1 MLGDPA
7 LRRGGLSGVNS
18 LVPDHASKASG
29 AVQTSRSPLAWPQM
43 GLAHDR
49 ELLDVDW
56 LAAFRRIVGAHRE
69 LFEAQSGIA
78 GRTVYEGVG
87 EGGDRALAIDRRAEE
102 IVFDELSELHRRGYE
117 FTAIS
122 EERGEVAFGA
132 SGEGAHR
139 VVIDPID
146 GSLNARRTIPAH
158 ALSVAVASV
167 PSMADVEIGYVYD
180 FGTGEEFCAR
190 RGQGAELAGAALR
203 AEGPGYGLEIV
214 GLEASKPELI
224 LPLVK
229 GLAGKVFRIRAVGSI
244 AISLCYVAAGR
255 FDGMLCARPCR
266 SVDAAAAQ
274 LIAREAGASLKFD
287 RLQLSDAP
295 LSLAA
300 RYVLAAATD
309 EEMLGTLLDVQRA
322 AEADSVS

>member
-1 MLGDPA
+1 
-7 LRRGGLSGVNS
+7 
-18 LVPDHASKASG
+18 
-29 AVQTSRSPLAWPQM
+29 M
-43 GLAHDR
+43 GLEGDR

-56 LAAFRRIVGAHRE
+56 LAAFRRMVGAQHE
-69 LFEAQSGIA
+69 LFEAESGIA

-87 EGGDRALAIDRRAEE
+87 EGGDRTLAIDRRAEE
-102 IVFDELSELHRRGYE
+102 IVFEELSELHRRGYE

-122 EERGEVAFGA
+122 EERGEVAFGG
-132 SGEGAHR
+132 GERADR

-146 GSLNARRTIPAH
+146 GSLNARRTLPSH
-158 ALSVAVASV
+158 ALSVAVASG

-180 FGTGEEFCAR
+180 FGAREEFCAR
-190 RGQGAELAGAALR
+190 RGQGAELAGAALG
-203 AEGPGYGLEIV
+203 AERPGYGLEIV

-224 LPLVK
+224 LPLVE
-229 GLAGKVFRIRAVGSI
+229 GLAGKAFRIRAVGSI

-255 FDGMLCARPCR
+255 FDGMLSARPCR

-287 RLQLSDAP
+287 RVDLSDAP
-295 LSLAA
+295 LSLDA
-300 RYVLAAATD
+300 RYLLSAATD

-322 AEADSVS
+322 AEIKAES